1 MIMNIADGSL
11 DLNTLLIQ
19 IRKIKSHWYLYGEA
33 LGVSPNF
40 LDEIKEMESEDY
52 DKLVEVLDA
61 YFRTHS
67 QDPPPTWKEIA
78 EALRVIGYEK
88 MAVNIM
94 KVYTTGKNV

>member
-1 MIMNIADGSL
+1 MIIVDGSL
-11 DLNTLLIQ
+11 DLNMLLIQ
-19 IRKIKSHWYLYGEA
+19 IREIKSHWYPYGEA
-33 LGVSPNF
+33 LGVSPKL
-40 LDEIKEMESEDY
+40 LDEVKGMQLEDY

-67 QDPPPTWKEIA
+67 QDPPPTWREIA

-94 KVYTTGKNV
+94 KVYITGKNM